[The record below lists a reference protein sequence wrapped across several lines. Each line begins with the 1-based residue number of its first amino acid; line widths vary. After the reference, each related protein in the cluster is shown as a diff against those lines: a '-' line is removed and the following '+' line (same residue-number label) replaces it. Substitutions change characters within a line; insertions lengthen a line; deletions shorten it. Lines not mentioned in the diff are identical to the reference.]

1 MRLLFLAFVLLSTI
15 FLSSVIFMFFFNN
28 QKAYVVINGKYF
40 NTEIAKTDKQKA
52 VGLSKYNKIE
62 NNFGM
67 LFPYQTEDYYSFW
80 MKNMKFPIDIIYIRK
95 NKISTIFKNVDF
107 PKNQEEELIK
117 YTPDEPSD
125 LVFEIN
131 GGLSDKY
138 NFKIGNNVK
147 IVY

>member
-1 MRLLFLAFVLLSTI
+1 
-15 FLSSVIFMFFFNN
+15 MFFFNN
-28 QKAYVVINGKYF
+28 EKPYVVINGKYF
-40 NTEIAKTDKQKA
+40 NTEAVKTDKQKE
-52 VGLSKYNKIE
+52 VGLSKYNKIA

-67 LFPYQTEDYYSFW
+67 LFPYQTEGYYAFW

-107 PKNQEEELIK
+107 PKSQDEQLIK
-117 YTPDEPSD
+117 YTPNEPSD

-131 GGLSDKY
+131 AGLSSKY
-138 NFKIGNNVK
+138 NFKRGDSVK